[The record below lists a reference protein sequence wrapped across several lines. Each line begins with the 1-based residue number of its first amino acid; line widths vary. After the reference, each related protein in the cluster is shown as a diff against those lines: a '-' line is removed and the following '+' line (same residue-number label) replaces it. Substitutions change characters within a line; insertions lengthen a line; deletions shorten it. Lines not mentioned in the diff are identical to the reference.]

1 MANTETWYW
10 NETLN
15 ISSLIMEIIDFEAG
29 GMTFKAIT
37 VRPTNKQVVYDSTAG
52 EGMEYDPY
60 SYGQWVDSNF
70 RTITFSQSPT
80 GALLNFLNANAVKLG
95 SPGISKVEYSGET
108 LINLTADTI
117 TANTLLEGV
126 TAHDSSGALI
136 IGTANIPER
145 EQRMLDL
152 DMASGNQIITPDT
165 SIALMDK
172 VTIVKPSTM
181 IPENIKKDVNIGGV
195 VGTMES
201 GGGAQSE
208 TWVWDEGFYFLSG
221 LLLDPI
227 TIDFKSNG
235 TEYHSIRAGTDAQHW
250 YLYYDDTEAGQGTKD
265 GGMFFDNGYEP
276 YRKMIFSKPITET
289 SCEKLYYQ
297 FTEGGYDGESTATK
311 QPPDVALQPSKSVEI
326 TANGTTTVTPDV
338 PYDGLQS
345 VEVVANVASEPEG
358 WTVTCNEGIEA
369 IRGYIKPNGEFVDCL
384 KSEVSSALV
393 APNSII
399 ITIYNIIDDRSTNIS
414 SMYESVEITVSRDD
428 FIKGCKIY
436 RVIGSPATLTIEHS
450 SGGTDQ

>member
-1 MANTETWYW
+1 
-10 NETLN
+10 
-15 ISSLIMEIIDFEAG
+15 
-29 GMTFKAIT
+29 MTKQK
-37 VRPTNKQVVYDSTAG
+37 NKVI
-52 EGMEYDPY
+52 
-60 SYGQWVDSNF
+60 YG
-70 RTITFSQSPT
+70 
-80 GALLNFLNANAVKLG
+80 
-95 SPGISKVEYSGET
+95 GET
-108 LINLTADTI
+108 LIDLTGDTI
-117 TANTLLEGV
+117 TYQDLRRGV
-126 TAHDSSGALI
+126 TAHDASGSKVTGNLV
-136 IGTANIPER
+136 IPEK
-145 EQRMLDL
+145 QTKTVDL
-152 DMASGNQIITPDT
+152 SMASGRFQIIKPDSGKVLSQV
-165 SIALMDK
+165 SI
-172 VTIVKPSTM
+172 TKPSTM
-181 IPENIKKDVNIGGV
+181 LPENIKKDVNIGGV
-195 VGTMES
+195 VGTLEG

-235 TEYHSIRAGTDAQHW
+235 TEYHSIRAEYSTDAQHW

-265 GGMFFDNGYEP
+265 GGMFFNNGYEP
-276 YRKMIFSKPITET
+276 YRKMIFSKPITAT

-311 QPPDVALQPSKSVEI
+311 QPSDVALQPSKSIEI

-345 VEVVANVASEPEG
+345 VEVVTNVAGEPEG

-414 SMYESVEITVSRDD
+414 SMYESVEIIVSRGDST
-428 FIKGCKIY
+428 KGCKIY
-436 RVIGSPATLTIEHS
+436 RVIGNPATLTIDHS
-450 SGGTDQ
+450 SGGNDQ